1 MSWQNRSNS
10 IAYLIYRWILVAF
23 FMATLIVSMMEAA
36 NNSALLLLFIYFTTW
51 SVIQCLLTNSIA
63 AVLTTIWHLQPEYA
77 DASATQDTGN
87 ESDNE
92 WNRTQNQN
100 NTNARYGS
108 SNVSLIDM
116 QGVGKIKFDPPK
128 VPVIFVL
135 GGPGSGKVT
144 HCDTF
149 MQERRGITHI
159 NMMDLLQQYAIGNDM
174 QDFSHLSSKTVT
186 EVLMLEMKMAPA
198 AKAYLISGYPR
209 SMRDVVEYS
218 EKIQV
223 VNGVII
229 ISWRQSVLQKQID
242 YGAKLGHVVLSLAKM
257 ELENFFKNVVPV
269 ADYFD
274 QSDMLIAVNGER
286 APAEVYKDFRT
297 AVLDILS
304 SLENQEAILNG
315 VTGMG
320 RGINDIPGSIVSVD
334 TIPSQAQNITETY
347 NRATEEQQPENNNEG
362 NVTNTVIS
370 HIAFNAANAM
380 SATTGKNVITKQP
393 TLTNA
398 GARINNLN
406 ISGIP
411 PVIWV
416 IGGPGSNKAS
426 LCVKAISL
434 NSGWVHFS
442 VGRLLR
448 SITDSAPRANTES
461 YAVKEALA
469 GGEMAPEKVIHT
481 ILETNLRLFSDKAGI
496 IIDGF
501 PRNLHQV
508 KYFEDKYKQRP
519 PMVLLDCSKLQLGRG
534 RIDDTVSSF
543 RRRLELFREQT
554 LPMLKIMDNSSR
566 LQIIDGD
573 TDSPSVQR
581 EFEKFIRIHIQ
592 KLSNAPATNITNS
605 ADANIQTE
613 AVVHDLEENMP
624 GVVPTIS
631 HHVSLMNGHIKN
643 QHSIAPSAG
652 QKIGIQMNGVIASD
666 QKRDNFRNTFG
677 EAERYPPIFSYM

>member
-1 MSWQNRSNS
+1 ENKNKSKKEQRNTEKNGQLSC
-10 IAYLIYRWILVAF
+10 
-23 FMATLIVSMMEAA
+23 
-36 NNSALLLLFIYFTTW
+36 NSAILATEWIMG
-51 SVIQCLLTNSIA
+51 ICLDTVVAAIPVRICNS
-63 AVLTTIWHLQPEYA
+63 HDDDGNDDDDDDHYRCNY
-77 DASATQDTGN
+77 ASAVQDTG
-87 ESDNE
+87 EQGNE
-92 WNRTQNQN
+92 WNRTQNPN
-100 NTNARYGS
+100 SARDGGGGGRAVGSANA
-108 SNVSLIDM
+108 NAIDM
-116 QGVGKIKFDPPK
+116 QNAGKIKFDPPK

-149 MQERRGITHI
+149 MQERRGVTHI
-159 NMMDLLQQYAIGNDM
+159 NMMDLLQQYAMGNDM
-174 QDFSHLSSKTVT
+174 QDFSQLSSKTVT

-223 VNGVII
+223 VNGVIL

-257 ELENFFKNVVPV
+257 ELDNFFKNVMPV

-286 APAEVYKDFRT
+286 APSEVYKDFRT

-304 SLENQEAILNG
+304 TLENQEAILNG
-315 VTGMG
+315 VTA
-320 RGINDIPGSIVSVD
+320 S
-334 TIPSQAQNITETY
+334 
-347 NRATEEQQPENNNEG
+347 
-362 NVTNTVIS
+362 
-370 HIAFNAANAM
+370 NAAQAV
-380 SATTGKNVITKQP
+380 AITTGRDVITKQP
-393 TLTNA
+393 MLM
-398 GARINNLN
+398 NNN
-406 ISGIP
+406 TSMGTDMNRIP

-416 IGGPGSNKAS
+416 IGGPGSNKAT
-426 LCVKAISL
+426 LCMKAVGL
-434 NSGWVHFS
+434 NPGWAHFS

-461 YAVKEALA
+461 YAIKEALA
-469 GGEMAPEKVIHT
+469 AGEMVPEKSIHL
-481 ILETNLRLFSDKAGI
+481 ILETNLKQFSDKTGV

-501 PRNLHQV
+501 PRNMQQV
-508 KYFEDKYKQRP
+508 KYFEDKYKQLP
-519 PMVLLDCSKLQLGRG
+519 PIVLLDCSKLQLGRG

-554 LPMLKIMDNSSR
+554 LPMLKAMDNSNR

-581 EFEKFIRIHIQ
+581 EFEKSIRNHIQ
-592 KLSNAPATNITNS
+592 KLTGTQMSNNVQRPTSKQPPPPPHMEQQTDTI
-605 ADANIQTE
+605 IQ
-613 AVVHDLEENMP
+613 DLENNVP
-624 GVVPTIS
+624 GAVPTIS

-643 QHSIAPSAG
+643 RNTSAN
-652 QKIGIQMNGVIASD
+652 QLANNNHNKTNTNYMNGDITGQTGQMD
-666 QKRDNFRNTFG
+666 FRHMLQ
-677 EAERYPPIFSYM
+677 EAERYPVDSYM

>member
-1 MSWQNRSNS
+1 MG
-10 IAYLIYRWILVAF
+10 I
-23 FMATLIVSMMEAA
+23 
-36 NNSALLLLFIYFTTW
+36 
-51 SVIQCLLTNSIA
+51 CLDT
-63 AVLTTIWHLQPEYA
+63 
-77 DASATQDTGN
+77 DASAAQDTG
-87 ESDNE
+87 EQGNE
-92 WNRTQNQN
+92 WNRTQNRN
-100 NTNARYGS
+100 SANGGHIAGS
-108 SNVSLIDM
+108 ANINGTDM
-116 QGVGKIKFDPPK
+116 PNVGKIKFDPPK

-149 MQERRGITHI
+149 MQERRGVIHI
-159 NMMDLLQQYAIGNDM
+159 NMMDLLQQYAMGNDM
-174 QDFSHLSSKTVT
+174 QDFSQLSSKTVT

-223 VNGVII
+223 VNGVIL

-257 ELENFFKNVVPV
+257 ELENFFKNVMPV

-286 APAEVYKDFRT
+286 APSEVYKDFRS

-334 TIPSQAQNITETY
+334 TAPSQAPQNIQGNLNY
-347 NRATEEQQPENNNEG
+347 NAGQISTVPSQQQPQDDRSI
-362 NVTNTVIS
+362 TNAVIS
-370 HIAFNAANAM
+370 HIASNAAQAVGSANAVG
-380 SATTGKNVITKQP
+380 AITRQP
-393 TLTNA
+393 LLTNA
-398 GARINNLN
+398 ATSMSTNMN
-406 ISGIP
+406 GIP

-416 IGGPGSNKAS
+416 IGGPGSNKAT
-426 LCVKAISL
+426 LCMKAVGL
-434 NSGWVHFS
+434 NPGWAHFS

-448 SITDSAPRANTES
+448 SITDAAPRANTES

-469 GGEMAPEKVIHT
+469 AGEMAPEKAINN
-481 ILETNLRLFSDKAGI
+481 ILETNLRQHSDKIGVI
-496 IIDGF
+496 VDGY
-501 PRNLHQV
+501 PRNLQQV
-508 KYFEDKYKQRP
+508 KYFEEKYKQRP
-519 PMVLLDCSKLQLGRG
+519 PIILLDCSKLQLGRG

-554 LPMLKIMDNSSR
+554 LPMLKAMDNSNR

-581 EFEKFIRIHIQ
+581 EFEKSIRNHIQ
-592 KLSNAPATNITNS
+592 NITGSFANNNQHQTITG
-605 ADANIQTE
+605 AATRMDQQTDAILQ
-613 AVVHDLEENMP
+613 DLENNVP
-624 GVVPTIS
+624 GAVPTIS
-631 HHVSLMNGHIKN
+631 HHVSLMNGHLKN
-643 QHSIAPSAG
+643 RHPSGNQLENNTKVPSAY
-652 QKIGIQMNGVIASD
+652 MNGNIG
-666 QKRDNFRNTFG
+666 QTGQHMEFRHMLE
-677 EAERYPPIFSYM
+677 EAERYPVDSYM